1 MTHPATLGAGGEPA
15 ERRTVVIAA
24 TFTAEPLE
32 DVVDFWAAELGL
44 PIDIRFADYGQVFQQ
59 LLDPR
64 SVMSQ
69 NASGLGVIAVRLEDW
84 DPRLPDAQT
93 ADDLLAKVEDFTTA
107 VSSAAG
113 RMQAPMLVVICPPS
127 SDARDDAHRHE
138 RARTALADRLN
149 EMRGVSVLAAD
160 DLLATY
166 DVGTYDDPGTVA
178 HGHVPYRPG
187 FFAALG
193 TAIVRVLRAA
203 EAPPLKV
210 LAMDCDDTL
219 WSGVVGEDGP
229 LGVVVDGPR
238 RALQEFALAQREA
251 GMLLC
256 LCSKNAEE
264 DVLTALERHPD
275 MLLAPEHFAAWRINW
290 DAKSENLRSL
300 ARELGVGVDS
310 FVFLD
315 DNPLECAEVGARCP
329 EAIALSLPR
338 DTAMISGFLANI
350 WAFDRLG
357 RTQEDS
363 RRAQFYEQG
372 AAREQLRSASL
383 TFAEFISS
391 LRLEVR
397 LFAPAPEHLPRIAQL
412 TQRTNQFNNTTI
424 RRTEQEVKRQ
434 LASGVDCLAVE
445 VRDRF
450 GDYGLVGAAFSEAR
464 ADALWIET
472 LLMSCRAL
480 GRGVEHRV
488 VSQLGENALARG
500 LARLRIPFTPTA
512 KNQPILQFLH
522 EVGARPADDGNGR
535 TAFEID
541 AAVAVAVAFDP
552 ARIEGRPAAPNAES
566 PSAAEAQSTADAVA
580 PPTAPAGSVFRLDAI
595 RFEEIA
601 ATAHTADQIL
611 ARVAASTR
619 RRRPDGPN
627 AYVAPRTPIETT
639 LANLWAE
646 MLHLERVGVFDD
658 FFGLGGSSL
667 QATVLVNRL
676 QAVLGRSFDP
686 VVVFDTPT
694 VAGFAE
700 LLARETMPSGTKP
713 RIAPL
718 AGERRGPL
726 SSAQQRL
733 WFLDQFNPGSTVYNE
748 RRAIRLRG
756 SLRVDVL
763 EGALGDVVERH
774 ESLRTTFPAT
784 EGRAEQS
791 VAPATLEPLAIRDL
805 SGLLAGERERDAAR
819 LVAEEVARPFDLAA
833 GPLFRVGLVRIDEDD
848 HLLWLV
854 FHHIVAD
861 GWSVGILLREAAALY
876 RARLDMGAALAPLD
890 VQYLDFT
897 AWQRD
902 WLRVEDLEE
911 QRQYWRERLA
921 GPPVLEIAADRPRP
935 PIITYRGSSV
945 PVVVPA
951 ELVGRLRG
959 IGRRHQATLFMT
971 LMAAFHVLL
980 GRHSGQDDIVV
991 GFPTA
996 NRNEPEIEGLI
1007 GFFVN
1012 TLALR
1017 ADLSD
1022 NPRFEQVLRQ
1032 VRERCIEAYAHQD
1045 VPFEQV
1051 VEDLVPERDLSRTPI
1066 FQAMLALFD
1075 DPLGHIDLPG
1085 LTASPIDVPVSTTRF
1100 ELLLN
1105 LEESEEGLRGALEF
1119 STDLFDHETA
1129 RRMVGHLLNLLRG
1142 IAEDPS
1148 RTVLELP
1155 LLTQAELTEV
1165 LEDWAGGSARFDVGT
1180 TLHERFEAQVAQTP
1194 DAEAVVFERTV
1205 LSYGELNA
1213 RANQLAHRLQR
1224 LGVGPD
1230 MLVGLCVNRSI
1241 DLVVGILGI
1250 LKAGGAYLPLDPAY
1264 PPDRLGL
1271 LVEDSRVAVIV
1282 AREQQLS
1289 ALPTHAAAVLR
1300 LDVDAAEI
1308 ERESDG
1314 NLDSG
1319 AGPDHLSYV
1328 IYTSG
1333 STGRPKGVPIS
1344 HANVARLF
1352 DATDAWFGFDSS
1364 DVWTLYHSFAFDFS
1378 VWELWGALLHGGRLV
1393 VVPYWVSRS
1402 PAAFHELL
1410 RDERVTVLNQ
1420 TPSAFRQLI
1429 QADLESGAD
1438 PSQTTLRYV
1447 IFGGEALDL
1456 QSLRP
1461 WFDRHGDARPS
1472 LVNMYGITETTVH
1485 VTYRPITRGDVES
1498 GTGSVVGQPIPD
1510 LSLYLLNA
1518 AQQPVPIGV
1527 PGEICVGGAGV
1538 ARGYLN
1544 RPELTAQRFVGNP
1557 FGIGARDRLYR
1568 SGDLARRLP
1577 NGDLEYLGRI
1587 DHQVKIRGFRIELG
1601 EIESVIGLHPL
1612 VRETIVLA
1620 REDSPGDK
1628 RLVAYVVAEA
1638 DRQAIVEELKELLG
1652 AKLPEYM
1659 VPAHFVV
1666 LGALPLTPN
1675 GKVDRRALPVPEIV
1689 RGDLTKPYAAPR
1701 TPAEVT
1707 MAGIWSAVL
1716 GVEQVGIDDNFFELG
1731 GDSILSIQAIA
1742 KSRAAGLEITPRDL
1756 FKSPTIAALARSVG
1770 PASSV
1775 ATADHAVPSGAVPL
1789 TPIQHWFFEQE
1800 IAAFDHWN
1808 QSLVFEV
1815 PPDIDVDVLEEALH
1829 RVVLHHDALR
1839 LRFRQSADGWQQEYG
1854 PAPTSTPI
1862 VRVDLSAVG
1871 EHDRGAAL
1879 TARSTKLQERLSIT
1893 EGPLLRAMH
1902 VQYGDEEP
1910 ERLVIAIH
1918 HLAVDGVSW
1927 RILIEDLE
1935 TAYLGLRD
1943 GRAIELPPRTTS
1955 YKRWA
1960 EELAAHATSDA
1971 CAASGDRWSSV
1982 SDGAARSLPRD
1993 HAGAENLEA
2002 TGQEVCVYLD
2012 AADTRDLL
2020 QRVPAVY
2027 RTQINDALL
2036 TALGQA
2042 LSRWTS
2048 RRSIVIE
2055 LEGHG
2060 REDLFEGVDLSRTVG
2075 WFTTIYPVRLDSGAL
2090 DPGAALVAT
2099 KECLRQMPDR
2109 GLSYGLL
2116 RYLGSGQSR
2125 SILGADAQP
2134 DLIFNYLGQFDQ
2146 VVAGSSLFRFARES
2160 PGPWHSPRARR
2171 RHAIEVMTLVRDGRL
2186 EARFIFSDALHDRET
2201 IARVA
2206 NSFADSLRE
2215 LIGHC
2220 NTATSPRSTPSD
2232 FPLARVDEL
2241 GLERLARAHPGF
2253 TDVYPLSP
2261 MQRLFYSVHET
2272 GAAVGLEE
2280 WRFELRG
2287 ALEPGDLRRAW
2298 EHLLERHTMLRTAFT
2313 TAASAEPLQ
2322 VVLDR
2327 VALPWH
2333 EEDLRGSSAEEQ
2345 EARIREILE
2354 RERARG
2360 FDLAR
2365 APLLRLHLIRLG
2377 EDRHDLLWTTHH
2389 LYIDGWSWPIVF
2401 AELASIYAAL
2411 RSGSAPSLPDPCP
2424 YGRYIRWLS
2433 ERSEDS
2439 AAFWK
2444 AELAGFTEST
2454 PLDLGLPSGVEQGPG
2469 EEVLEL
2475 SPDDSG
2481 RLVSLARQQHVTLSS
2496 MIQAAWAL
2504 LLSHYSNLSDV
2515 VFGAAFSGRPP
2526 ELIGIDELVG
2536 PCVNNVPVRAG
2547 ISRQE
2552 PVATLAT
2559 ALQRKQPELSQ
2570 HQYEPLAQIQ
2580 GWAGVPLSRRLFDS
2594 LVVFQNYIV
2603 DESVMQLGG
2612 DARISLLVGPDATNY
2627 PITLVVVPGPSLRFK
2642 LLYRSELSR
2651 SQATTMLGDLRTVL
2665 ETIGTQPDVTV
2676 GSVLAQLPADMG
2688 GIATATAAQRQPRM
2702 TAAYVAPTG
2711 EMEEIVAGIW
2721 RELFGVDRIGMDD
2734 NFFDLGGHSLL
2745 LVRAHE
2751 QLLDQV
2757 RPDLPIVALFQNPTA
2772 RSLAAYLSGADGAV
2786 ATRGA
2791 KERAQKQREALA
2803 RMKTARGR
2811 R

>member
-1 MTHPATLGAGGEPA
+1 MTQPDTLCAGGEPA
-15 ERRTVVIAA
+15 DQRRVVVAA
-24 TFTAEPLE
+24 TFTADPLA
-32 DVVDFWAAELGL
+32 DVVDFWAAELDL
-44 PIDIRFADYGQVFQQ
+44 PMDVRFADYNQVFQQ
-59 LLDPR
+59 LLDPG
-64 SVMSQ
+64 SVMSR
-69 NASGLGVIAVRLEDW
+69 NASGLNVAAIRLEDW
-84 DPRLPDAQT
+84 DPRVRGEEAT
-93 ADDLLAKVEDFTTA
+93 DDLATKVEDFTAA
-107 VSSAAG
+107 VTSAAE
-113 RMQAPMLVVICPPS
+113 RMRAPLLVVICPPS
-127 SDARDDAHRHE
+127 SDAQDEAHQRE
-138 RARTALADRLN
+138 RAGTALADRLN
-149 EMRGVSVLAAD
+149 ELRGVQVLTAD

-166 DVGTYDDPGTVA
+166 QVGTYDDPGTVD

-193 TAIVRVLRAA
+193 TEIVRKLRAA

-210 LAMDCDDTL
+210 LALDCDETL

-229 LGVVVDGPR
+229 LGVVVDAPR
-238 RALQEFALAQREA
+238 RALQEFALAQRQA

-275 MLLAPEHFAAWRINW
+275 MLLRPEHVAASRINW
-290 DAKSENLRSL
+290 DAKSENVRSL
-300 ARELGVGVDS
+300 ARELNVGVDS

-315 DNPLECAEVGARCP
+315 DNPLECAEVRARCP
-329 EAIALSLPR
+329 EAIALSLPS
-338 DTAMISGFLANI
+338 DTTMIPGFLANV

-363 RRAQFYEQG
+363 QRAQFYEQG
-372 AAREQLRSASL
+372 AAREELRSASL

-412 TQRTNQFNNTTI
+412 TQRTNQFNNTTV
-424 RRTEQEVKRQ
+424 RRTEQEVKRE
-434 LASGVDCLAVE
+434 LASGMDCLAVE

-488 VSQLGENALARG
+488 LSHLGENALARG
-500 LARLRIPFTPTA
+500 LARVRIPFAQTA
-512 KNQPILQFLH
+512 KNQPLLQFLR
-522 EVGARPADDGNGR
+522 EVGARPAEDGSG
-535 TAFEID
+535 TTVFEID
-541 AAVAVAVAFDP
+541 AGTAAAVAFDP
-552 ARIEGRPAAPNAES
+552 ARIERRPAAPTDES
-566 PSAAEAQSTADAVA
+566 VA
-580 PPTAPAGSVFRLDAI
+580 PPSARPASVFRLDAI
-595 RFEEIA
+595 RFAAIA
-601 ATAHTADQIL
+601 ATAHTAEQIL
-611 ARVAASTR
+611 AQVAASTR
-619 RRRPDGPN
+619 RRRPDGPT

-639 LANLWAE
+639 LADLWAHT
-646 MLHLERVGVFDD
+646 LHLERVGVFDD
-658 FFGLGGSSL
+658 FFGSGGSSL

-676 QAVLGRSFDP
+676 QEVLGRSFES
-686 VVVFDTPT
+686 VAVFDAPT

-700 LLARETMPSGTKP
+700 LLARQTAPRRTKP
-713 RIAPL
+713 RIASL
-718 AGERRGPL
+718 TGERRGPL

-756 SLRVDVL
+756 SLRADVL
-763 EGALGDVVERH
+763 EGALNDVVESH
-774 ESLRTTFPAT
+774 ESLRTAFPMT
-784 EGRAEQS
+784 DGRAEQS
-791 VAPATLEPLAIRDL
+791 VAPAALESLAIRDL
-805 SGLLAGERERDAAR
+805 SGLPAAEREPEAVR
-819 LVAEEVARPFDLAA
+819 LVADEVARPFDLAT

-848 HLLWLV
+848 HVLWFV

-876 RARLDMGAALAPLD
+876 RARLDVGAPLAPAG
-890 VQYLDFT
+890 VQYLDFS
-897 AWQRD
+897 AWQRE
-902 WLRVEDLEE
+902 WLRGEDLEE
-911 QRQYWRERLA
+911 QRKYWRERL
-921 GPPVLEIAADRPRP
+921 GSPPVLEVAADRSRP

-959 IGRRHQATLFMT
+959 IGRQQQATLFMT

-980 GRHSGQDDIVV
+980 ARHSGQDDIVV

-1017 ADLSD
+1017 VDLSG
-1022 NPRFEQVLRQ
+1022 NPPFEEVLRR
-1032 VRERCIEAYAHQD
+1032 VRERSIEAYAHQD
-1045 VPFEQV
+1045 VPFEQLV
-1051 VEDLVPERDLSRTPI
+1051 DDLVPQRDLSRTPI

-1075 DPLGHIDLPG
+1075 DPLSHVDLPG
-1085 LTASPIDVPVSTTRF
+1085 LTASPLDVPVTTTRF

-1129 RRMVGHLLNLLRG
+1129 RRMVGHLLILLRE

-1148 RTVLELP
+1148 RTSLELP
-1155 LLTQAELTEV
+1155 LLTQAERSEV
-1165 LEDWAGGSARFDVGT
+1165 LEDWAGGSARFDVST
-1180 TLHERFEAQVAQTP
+1180 TLHQRFEAQVARTP
-1194 DAEAVVFERTV
+1194 DAEAVVFEGKALR
-1205 LSYGELNA
+1205 YGELNA

-1230 MLVGLCVNRSI
+1230 VLVGLCVNRSI
-1241 DLVVGILGI
+1241 DMVVGILGI
-1250 LKAGGAYLPLDPAY
+1250 LKAGGAYVPLDAAY

-1271 LVEDSRVAVIV
+1271 LLEDSGVRVIV
-1282 AREQQLS
+1282 GQEQQLR
-1289 ALPTHAAAVLR
+1289 ALPAHGAAVLR
-1300 LDVDAAEI
+1300 LDADAAEI
-1308 ERESDG
+1308 ARESAEDPE
-1314 NLDSG
+1314 SG
-1319 AGPDHLSYV
+1319 AGPEHLSYV

-1344 HANVARLF
+1344 HANVGRLF
-1352 DATDAWFGFDSS
+1352 EATNAWFGFDSR

-1410 RDERVTVLNQ
+1410 REQKVTVLNQ

-1429 QADLESGAD
+1429 QADQQSGAD
-1438 PSQTTLRYV
+1438 PSQSTLRYV

-1461 WFDRHGDARPS
+1461 WFDRHGDAGPS

-1485 VTYRPITRGDVES
+1485 VTYRPISRADVEN
-1498 GTGSVVGQPIPD
+1498 GTGSVVGKPIPD

-1518 AQQPVPIGV
+1518 ARQPVPIGV

-1544 RPELTAQRFVGNP
+1544 RPELTAERFVPNP
-1557 FGIGARDRLYR
+1557 FGRDAGERLYR
-1568 SGDLARRLP
+1568 SGDLARRMP
-1577 NGDLEYLGRI
+1577 NGDIEYLGRI

-1628 RLVAYVVAEA
+1628 RLVAYVVADA
-1638 DRQAIVEELKELLG
+1638 DRRGIIEELKALLG

-1659 VPAHFVV
+1659 VPAHFVR
-1666 LGALPLTPN
+1666 LAALPLTPN
-1675 GKVDRRALPVPEIV
+1675 GKVDRRALPMPEIV
-1689 RGDLTKPYAAPR
+1689 RGDLSKPYAAPG
-1701 TPAEVT
+1701 TPTEVT
-1707 MAGIWSAVL
+1707 MARIWSTVL

-1731 GDSILSIQAIA
+1731 GDSILSIQVIA
-1742 KSRAAGLEITPRDL
+1742 KCRAAGMEITPRDL
-1756 FKSPTIAALARSVG
+1756 FKSSTIAALAQSVRS
-1770 PASSV
+1770 ASPV
-1775 ATADHAVPSGAVPL
+1775 ASADAGVPSGAVPL

-1800 IAAFDHWN
+1800 SDVSDHWN
-1808 QSLVFEV
+1808 QSFAFEV
-1815 PPDIDVDVLEEALH
+1815 PPDVDVDVLEEALH

-1839 LRFRQSADGWQQEYG
+1839 LRYRRIGEVWRQEYA
-1854 PAPTSTPI
+1854 PAPASTPI

-1871 EHDRGAAL
+1871 EQDRGAAL
-1879 TARSTKLQERLSIT
+1879 TARSTKLQERLSKT

-1902 VQYGDEEP
+1902 FEYGDEEP
-1910 ERLVIAIH
+1910 GRLVLAIH

-1943 GRAIELPPRTTS
+1943 GRAVELPPRTTS
-1955 YKRWA
+1955 YKRWS
-1960 EELAAHATSDA
+1960 EELTAHATSDA
-1971 CAASGDRWSSV
+1971 CAASVDQWSIV
-1982 SDGAARSLPRD
+1982 SDGAECSLPRD
-1993 HAGAENLEA
+1993 HAGENLEA
-2002 TGQEVCVYLD
+2002 TAGEVCVYLD
-2012 AADTRDLL
+2012 AADTRELL

-2048 RRSIVIE
+2048 RQSIVVE

-2060 REDLFEGVDLSRTVG
+2060 REDLFEGLDLSRSVG
-2075 WFTTIYPVRLDSGAL
+2075 WFTTIYPVALESGAL

-2099 KECLRQMPDR
+2099 KERLRQVPDR

-2116 RYLGSGQSR
+2116 RYLGDEESR
-2125 SILGADAQP
+2125 SVLGADPQP

-2146 VVAGSSLFRFARES
+2146 VVAGSLLFRFAPES
-2160 PGPWHSPRARR
+2160 PGPWHNPRARR

-2186 EARFIFSDALHDRET
+2186 EARFIFSNALHDRET
-2201 IARVA
+2201 IERVA
-2206 NSFADSLRE
+2206 NSFADSLHE

-2220 NTATSPRSTPSD
+2220 NAATSPRSTPSD
-2232 FPLARVDEL
+2232 FPLARVDEP

-2253 TDVYPLSP
+2253 ADVYPLSP

-2287 ALEPGDLRRAW
+2287 ALDPGGLRRAW

-2322 VVLDR
+2322 IVLER
-2327 VALPWH
+2327 VELPWQ
-2333 EEDLRGSSAEEQ
+2333 EEDLRGSSAEAQ
-2345 EARIREILE
+2345 EARIREIVE

-2360 FDLAR
+2360 FDLAQ
-2365 APLLRLHLIRLG
+2365 APLLRLHLVRLG

-2389 LYIDGWSWPIVF
+2389 LCIDGWSWPIVF
-2401 AELASIYAAL
+2401 KDLAQIYAAL
-2411 RSGSAPSLPDPCP
+2411 RAGSAPSLADACP

-2433 ERSEDS
+2433 ERTESSE
-2439 AAFWK
+2439 AFWK

-2454 PLDLGLPSGVEQGPG
+2454 PLDLGLPAAGDAGPG

-2475 SPDDSG
+2475 SPAEAG
-2481 RLVSLARQQHVTLSS
+2481 RLQSLARQRHVTLSS
-2496 MIQAAWAL
+2496 VVQAAWAL
-2504 LLSHYSNLSDV
+2504 LLSHYSDRSDV

-2526 ELIGIDELVG
+2526 ELPGIDELIG

-2547 ISRQE
+2547 ISHQE
-2552 PVATLAT
+2552 PVAALAMQ
-2559 ALQRKQPELSQ
+2559 LQRRQPELSQ
-2570 HQYEPLAQIQ
+2570 HQYDPLSQIQ
-2580 GWAGVPLSRRLFDS
+2580 GWAGAPLSRRLFDS
-2594 LVVFQNYIV
+2594 LIVFQNYIV
-2603 DESVMQLGG
+2603 DESVLRLGG

-2627 PITLVVVPGPSLRFK
+2627 PITLVVVPGSSLRFK
-2642 LLYRSELSR
+2642 LLSRTDLSR
-2651 SQATTMLGDLRTVL
+2651 SQGTTMLVDLRTVL
-2665 ETIGTQPDVTV
+2665 EAMGTQPDATV
-2676 GSVLAQLPADMG
+2676 GSVLAQLPAQTRGM
-2688 GIATATAAQRQPRM
+2688 ATLTAAQRQPRT

-2711 EMEEIVAGIW
+2711 QMEEIVAGIW
-2721 RELFGVDRIGMDD
+2721 RELFEVDRIGMDD

-2751 QLLDQV
+2751 RLLEQV
-2757 RPDLPIVALFQNPTA
+2757 SPDLPIVALFQNPTA
-2772 RSLAAYLSGADGAV
+2772 RSLATYLSGAGGAV
-2786 ATRGA
+2786 TTRGT

-2803 RMKTARGR
+2803 RMKTAKGR